1 MRETCAK
8 GKHVFVAV
16 IAVVAVALA
25 LIAIPSMWAAAL
37 GRPFHANLRVLADPR
52 PTDNPCAMTN
62 HEVGSGIALHL
73 GAMKWE
79 SSETATFSDCP
90 NVVFNGPNKISV
102 TGNFTLTAANGD
114 KIEGTYTTIGTLDFT
129 EGVSVSGTY
138 HLLSGSGR
146 FMGVTGTGLITATGD
161 LTPGSL
167 AIGTMDGIINY

>member
-1 MRETCAK
+1 MPVICFKRNHA
-8 GKHVFVAV
+8 FVAV
-16 IAVVAVALA
+16 IAIISLVVV
-25 LIAIPSMWAAAL
+25 LIAIHSLSAATL

-73 GAMKWE
+73 GVLKWE

-114 KIEGTYTTIGTLDFT
+114 TIEGTYTTIGTLDFT